1 MTENKI
7 DKSTQKDLKENI
19 NENEGDDFY
28 YEKAKEYLSTFQ
40 NQNTNI
46 SFIIDIVGTYVKGQR
61 ILYTE
66 AKTLCEQRLSCLMI
80 PSILLT
86 VVCSIANLIMKD
98 YVYGNIITSCLNGLI
113 AFILALVNYLK
124 LDARAEAHRS
134 SAYKYDKLLSYIN
147 FQSGKLFFLKDEKK
161 KFGEIIIKIE
171 RDISEIKESNQ
182 FVLPEKIRYSFPRL
196 AGINVFTEVKRIESV
211 EIQYT
216 NQLANYMKLINE
228 FEAKKLKIN
237 NSEEIQKI
245 EIQKVET
252 QISEL
257 EKNKYDITIKVIQMQ
272 DEYLSIDKLFEIE
285 MDEYRNKNRYMP
297 NVLDYLKV

>member
-1 MTENKI
+1 MSENKL
-7 DKSTQKDLKENI
+7 DKSTQKNLT
-19 NENEGDDFY
+19 ENEKDNDDFF
-28 YEKAKEYLSTFQ
+28 YEKAREYLCSFQ

-80 PSILLT
+80 PSILFT

-124 LDARAEAHRS
+124 LDARSEAHRG

-171 RDISEIKESNQ
+171 RDIAEIKESNQ
-182 FVLPEKIRYSFPRL
+182 FVLPEKIRYSFPKL
-196 AGINVFTEVKRIESV
+196 SGINVFTEVKRIESV

-228 FEAKKLKIN
+228 FEVKKTKTSNL
-237 NSEEIQKI
+237 EEIKKI
-245 EIQKVET
+245 EEKITDLET
-252 QISEL
+252 
-257 EKNKYDITIKVIQMQ
+257 KKYDITMKVIQMQ
-272 DEYLSIDKLFEIE
+272 EEYLSIDKLFETE
-285 MDEYRNKNRYMP
+285 MDEYRYKSRYRP
-297 NVLDYLKV
+297 KILDYLKV